1 MLEVATSTELAGDV
15 PERVSTEY
23 LRSKAFCEF
32 VTSALHQHTDLP
44 INMDN
49 VAISGEVV
57 DDRCVVIKTT
67 YHHRDEDT
75 RVTLPDRTV
84 ITLKNGDTIRLYI
97 SRKYA
102 PAALHGELGR
112 SVWGSRAPPTPP
124 GPYGEAVPLRAQLML
139 LGDSRRSAAKCR
151 ARPVPPMNP
160 ARRSGWRS
168 LCSRAFLMTRR
179 IIVVIT
185 AVSLAAAFVINAI
198 WFVRS
203 AGSDRL
209 EPVVG
214 VLGILAGITGLVAE
228 RWAAAREARDAAI
241 HAIGDELRA
250 NSDIL
255 GLRGLRRRTRPA
267 VAPPGLSA
275 PTPVRRGRGVRQRL
289 ALLGPMRR

>member
-1 MLEVATSTELAGDV
+1 MGDEPILWALLGNTAANFEDDLELIERITTLLRPQDLLMLEVATSTELAGDV

-124 GPYGEAVPLRAQLML
+124 GPRGKQYRFGLQLML
-139 LGDSRRSAAKCR
+139 LSKDLETISPRSAAHGLFRDADEPCS
-151 ARPVPPMNP
+151 PQWQLMN
-160 ARRSGWRS
+160 
-168 LCSRAFLMTRR
+168 L
-179 IIVVIT
+179 
-185 AVSLAAAFVINAI
+185 LAAVAGG
-198 WFVRS
+198 RS
-203 AGSDRL
+203 A
-209 EPVVG
+209 
-214 VLGILAGITGLVAE
+214 
-228 RWAAAREARDAAI
+228 
-241 HAIGDELRA
+241 
-250 NSDIL
+250 
-255 GLRGLRRRTRPA
+255 PA
-267 VAPPGLSA
+267 PS
-275 PTPVRRGRGVRQRL
+275 
-289 ALLGPMRR
+289 